1 SLSPISL
8 VAPLQFSCG
17 PQPTWSSSSA
27 WSRHF
32 ASSSVRRWLAPLPNA
47 LSGRQ
52 RSGLVL
58 LPITDLDRSRQ
69 VFDDGQIT
77 SRQLPQHPYAGLAMV
92 DRFELIAAQ
101 QLRQLAG
108 IDPITLV
115 PVFEQRILPGI
126 AHHQFV
132 NVRVE
137 QIVQPNRPGSFLEGH

>member
-52 RSGLVL
+52 RSGLVM

-77 SRQLPQHPYAGLAMV
+77 SRQLQPHPYAGLAMV
-92 DRFELIAAQ
+92 DRLEMIAAQ
-101 QLRQLAG
+101 QPRQLGG
-108 IDPITLV
+108 IDPIPLI
-115 PVFEQRILPGI
+115 PSIGARYL
-126 AHHQFV
+126 A
-132 NVRVE
+132 
-137 QIVQPNRPGSFLEGH
+137 